1 MDTNIHTFVSRLWK
15 SVIFASVLF
24 CGSAQAMLSSFEGY
38 RVASDEELDTMR
50 GGFEFNANGM
60 QFLLAFTID
69 KLSYINGELVAHT
82 SFNLLELLQGQSIMD
97 ATTNRL
103 ATATTPPSALVATPS
118 SPSNQAV
125 ATASLAPRLA
135 ANQVQADTVFSA
147 GPAPTTPGNTSPTPH
162 VNPDPAVPVT
172 ASDVIRNVS
181 NVNGVTLIQN
191 GPGNGVEGQALN
203 NYLTHVIQNTVN
215 DQVLRNVTILNATLA
230 TRALA
235 AAAELSAALNR
246 GIAAATR

>member
-1 MDTNIHTFVSRLWK
+1 MDTQIHAFVSRLLK
-15 SVIFASVLF
+15 SVIFATVLF
-24 CGSAQAMLSSFEGY
+24 SGSAQAMLSSFEGY

-82 SFNLLELLQGQSIMD
+82 SFNLLELLQGQTIMN

-103 ATATTPPSALVATPS
+103 ATSPPSVLVATPP
-118 SPSNQAV
+118 SPLNQTV

-135 ANQVQADTVFSA
+135 ANQAQVDTVFSA
-147 GPAPTTPGNTSPTPH
+147 GPASTTTGNTSRTPP
-162 VNPDPAVPVT
+162 VSTVSAVPVT

-191 GPGNGVEGQALN
+191 GPGNGVAGQALN

-246 GIAAATR
+246 GIAASTR